1 MYVKEAVSL
10 CPDLVL
16 VNGEDLARVSSG
28 VYSTL
33 VRATECEVERL
44 GMDENWVDVSRMVEM
59 RMREGYEKTGEKNVM
74 GLECGVVCVRRGCWW
89 AA

>member
-16 VNGEDLARVSSG
+16 VNGEDLVRCRRVSSG

-33 VRATECEVERL
+33 GRAKECEVEGL

-59 RMREGYEKTGEKNVM
+59 R
-74 GLECGVVCVRRGCWW
+74 CWW